1 VLATYRLVFEI
12 TPEIYDEVIAENI
25 SVYVTSHAPVLSL
38 ARSWCCHIWRHW
50 PANEMMRQSPAALVV
65 VWLWSVHWYSA
76 LSPQARMTAFAPKAF
91 EIIRRIKRIDVD
103 TLLVRMPMP
112 HID

>member
-1 VLATYRLVFEI
+1 
-12 TPEIYDEVIAENI
+12 
-25 SVYVTSHAPVLSL
+25 
-38 ARSWCCHIWRHW
+38 
-50 PANEMMRQSPAALVV
+50 
-65 VWLWSVHWYSA
+65 
-76 LSPQARMTAFAPKAF
+76 MTAFAPKAF